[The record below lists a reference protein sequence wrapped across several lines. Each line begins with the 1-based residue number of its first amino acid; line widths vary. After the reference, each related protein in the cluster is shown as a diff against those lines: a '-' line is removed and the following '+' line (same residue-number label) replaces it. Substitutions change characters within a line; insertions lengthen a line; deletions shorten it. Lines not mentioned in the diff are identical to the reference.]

1 MLMFRSVVIAAASI
15 AGLTMAATAF
25 AQQAKLGT
33 AAEAKAMLEKA
44 VAAVKAD
51 KVKALASFNA
61 GTDGFKDRDLQPFCF
76 NKVDGKLVASTVPSL
91 VGTDV
96 RVLKDKTGKAFGEE
110 VFKAATEGKRTEVSY
125 MFPRPGETEPVQKVS
140 FVTGVGDL
148 GCGVGY
154 HP

>member
-1 MLMFRSVVIAAASI
+1 MFRSVVIRAVSL
-15 AGLTMAATAF
+15 AGLTIAASAS

-33 AAEAKAMLEKA
+33 AAEAKAMLERA
-44 VAAVKAD
+44 VAALKAD

-76 NKVDGKLVASTVPSL
+76 NKADGKLAASTVPRL
-91 VGTDV
+91 IGTDV
-96 RVLKDKTGKAFGEE
+96 RALKDETGKAFGEE
-110 VFKAATEGKRTEVSY
+110 VFQAALEGKLTEVRY
-125 MFPRPGETEPVQKVS
+125 MFPRPGETEPVRKVS

>member
-1 MLMFRSVVIAAASI
+1 MIRSPMIGAVSVAALAMAAS
-15 AGLTMAATAF
+15 AF

-51 KVKALASFNA
+51 KTKALASFNA

-76 NKVDGKLVASTVPSL
+76 NKVDGKLAASTVSSL

-96 RVLKDKTGKAFGEE
+96 RVLKDKTGKVFGEE
-110 VFKAATEGKRTEVSY
+110 VFKAAIEGKVTEVRY

-148 GCGVGY
+148 GCAVGY
-154 HP
+154 HQ

>member
-1 MLMFRSVVIAAASI
+1 MFRSRLIGAVSVASLI
-15 AGLTMAATAF
+15 MASAVF

-33 AAEAKAMLEKA
+33 AAEARAMLERA
-44 VAAVKAD
+44 VTAIKAD
-51 KVKALASFNA
+51 KAKALASFNA

-76 NKVDGKLVASTVPSL
+76 SRSDGRLVASTVPSL

-96 RVLKDKTGKAFGEE
+96 RALKDKAGKVFGED
-110 VFKAATEGKRTEVSY
+110 VFKAATDGKVTEVSY

-140 FVTGVGDL
+140 FVTAVGDL